1 MGWGQQESGALGP
14 GCAGAS
20 QRASTAAQAWEGA
33 KDSGGGSLGGG
44 DALTGPNDSRR
55 ADARSSGAGGEV
67 AAHRTGASRVQ
78 LARADRQTMHRREH
92 GRCRL
97 GHVQH
102 NERQRKHQR
111 RPPRPAAPDAALRLR

>member
-1 MGWGQQESGALGP
+1 MGWGRQESGALGP
-14 GCAGAS
+14 GARGHRSA
-20 QRASTAAQAWEGA
+20 RALRPRLGRGQKTAAADRW
-33 KDSGGGSLGGG
+33 GGG